1 MFVIKLMKG
10 ETAMNNGEVSL
21 NDIYNIVH
29 PFLHESYVSDS
40 LFLLTLAIIDTVL
53 AVAWR
58 IKQEKPI
65 WSKRLKSGL
74 VFNVVL
80 SFLPQIIGVAYNQIH
95 DPSPLL
101 LVTIEAVT
109 IFIGLAQLQSILANA
124 VLFGIKV
131 PKWAMKWYT
140 ILIEP
145 EVEDKKSKD
154 DKINQRSDV

>member
-1 MFVIKLMKG
+1 
-10 ETAMNNGEVSL
+10 MNIGEVSL
-21 NDIYNIVH
+21 NDIYNVVH
-29 PFLHESYVSDS
+29 PYLNGSYVSDS
-40 LFLLTLAIIDTVL
+40 LLLLSLAIIDTVL

-74 VFNVVL
+74 VFNVAL

-95 DPSPLL
+95 DPSALL
-101 LVTIEAVT
+101 LLAIEGVTIC
-109 IFIGLAQLQSILANA
+109 IGLAQLQSILANA

-131 PKWAMKWYT
+131 PKWAMTWYN

-145 EVEDKKSKD
+145 EVEEKKHKD
-154 DKINQRSDV
+154 ENSEA

>member
-1 MFVIKLMKG
+1 
-10 ETAMNNGEVSL
+10 MNIGEVSL
-21 NDIYNIVH
+21 NDIYNVVH
-29 PFLHESYVSDS
+29 PYLHGSYVSDS
-40 LFLLTLAIIDTVL
+40 LLLLTLAIIDTVL

-58 IKQEKPI
+58 IKKGKPI

-95 DPSPLL
+95 EPSHLL

-109 IFIGLAQLQSILANA
+109 IFIALSQLQSILANA

-131 PKWAMKWYT
+131 PKWAMKWYN

-145 EVEDKKSKD
+145 EVEDKKHKD
-154 DKINQRSDV
+154 NNPNQRSGV

>member
-1 MFVIKLMKG
+1 
-10 ETAMNNGEVSL
+10 MNIGEVSL
-21 NDIYNIVH
+21 NDIYNLVH
-29 PFLHESYVSDS
+29 PYLNGSYVSDS
-40 LFLLTLAIIDTVL
+40 LLLLSLAIIDTVL

-74 VFNVVL
+74 VFNVAL

-95 DPSPLL
+95 DPSALL
-101 LVTIEAVT
+101 LLTIEAVT
-109 IFIGLAQLQSILANA
+109 ICIGLAQLQSILANA

-131 PKWAMKWYT
+131 PKWAMKWYN

-145 EVEDKKSKD
+145 EVEEKKHKDKNSEA
-154 DKINQRSDV
+154 

>member
-1 MFVIKLMKG
+1 MDI
-10 ETAMNNGEVSL
+10 GEVSL

-29 PFLHESYVSDS
+29 PFFGGAYVSDS

-58 IKQEKPI
+58 IKKGEPI

-74 VFNVVL
+74 IFNVVL
-80 SFLPQIIGVAYNQIH
+80 SFLPQIIGVVYNQIH
-95 DPSPLL
+95 EPSPLL
-101 LVTIEAVT
+101 LITLEAVT

-131 PKWAMKWYT
+131 PKWSMKWYN

-145 EVEDKKSKD
+145 EVEEKKHKD
-154 DKINQRSDV
+154 DKPNQRSDV

>member
-1 MFVIKLMKG
+1 
-10 ETAMNNGEVSL
+10 MNIGEVSL
-21 NDIYNIVH
+21 NDIYNLVH
-29 PFLHESYVSDS
+29 PYLNGSYVSDS
-40 LFLLTLAIIDTVL
+40 LLLLSLAIIDTVL

-74 VFNVVL
+74 VFNVAL

-95 DPSPLL
+95 DPSALL
-101 LVTIEAVT
+101 LLAIEGVTIC
-109 IFIGLAQLQSILANA
+109 IGLAQLQSILANA

-131 PKWAMKWYT
+131 PKWAMTWYN

-145 EVEDKKSKD
+145 EVEEKKHKDKNSE
-154 DKINQRSDV
+154 N

>member
-1 MFVIKLMKG
+1 MDIV
-10 ETAMNNGEVSL
+10 EVSL
-21 NDIYNIVH
+21 IDIYNIVH
-29 PFLHESYVSDS
+29 PFFDGAYVSDS
-40 LFLLTLAIIDTVL
+40 LLLLTLAIIDMVL

-58 IKQEKPI
+58 IKKGEPI

-95 DPSPLL
+95 DQSPLL
-101 LVTIEAVT
+101 LITIDVVT

-131 PKWAMKWYT
+131 PKWAMKWYN

-145 EVEDKKSKD
+145 EVEEKKHKD
-154 DKINQRSDV
+154 DKPNQRSGV

>member
-1 MFVIKLMKG
+1 MNIG
-10 ETAMNNGEVSL
+10 EISL
-21 NDIYNIVH
+21 NDIYNVVH
-29 PFLHESYVSDS
+29 PYLHGSYVSDS

-58 IKQEKPI
+58 IKKGKPL
-65 WSKRLKSGL
+65 WSKHLKSGL
-74 VFNVVL
+74 IFNVAL

-101 LVTIEAVT
+101 LLTLEGVT

-131 PKWAMKWYT
+131 PKWAMKWYVV
-140 ILIEP
+140 LIEP
-145 EVEDKKSKD
+145 EVEEKKHKD
-154 DKINQRSDV
+154 EKTKEEK

>member
-1 MFVIKLMKG
+1 MDI
-10 ETAMNNGEVSL
+10 GEVSL

-29 PFLHESYVSDS
+29 PFFGGAYVSDS

-58 IKQEKPI
+58 IKKGEPI

-74 VFNVVL
+74 IFNVVL
-80 SFLPQIIGVAYNQIH
+80 SFLPQIIGVTYNQIH
-95 DPSPLL
+95 EPSPLL
-101 LVTIEAVT
+101 LFTLEAVT

-131 PKWAMKWYT
+131 PKWAMKWYD

-145 EVEDKKSKD
+145 EVEEKKHKD
-154 DKINQRSDV
+154 NKPNQRSGV